1 MTHHGR
7 FRCAH
12 WPALVVSVAL
22 LAGCYTSEP
31 PPRLRKL
38 DLSGT
43 PYQRGL
49 QHGKALSSEI
59 RSFYSTMLATSL
71 LPYLNREQADI
82 SAVLKAYD
90 PKLHAEYANGQF
102 SLKLL
107 TESALE
113 LEKSIPQDYRDEM
126 HGIAD
131 GAQVPYANVLLLNTF
146 VDSTLA
152 TRSVAYYLR
161 AVQGPKVE
169 LVQASAF
176 ADNQGDLLVSDGVD
190 NDGDGQT
197 DEKFEALVE
206 YAARPDAAL
215 VEVPTTAQFRVMLQ
229 DADGVDPKSV
239 RLQLVIDGKTT
250 LFTPGSAGYSAQLY
264 STPKGDV
271 EKDRLEIKLV
281 PPGGLPGKS
290 VVTLAIQAS
299 DAKINPSPVPAKA
312 RTMRIEQF
320 TFSTVGYGKKAGEIA
335 NLGASDGTTSPAS
348 TAFALRKSATADGKP
363 LLAHHF
369 TLLDAGTSHKHC
381 VLQIHRPPGKPAFA
395 FVGWA
400 GIAYGFAGLSAQG
413 LAVAVAP
420 SDTLN
425 NPLVARFKKEQLN
438 TKLVVSGVPV
448 GFALR
453 RALEETTT
461 AVKGAELLVG
471 MPHTFGW
478 NFLLADAAGELR
490 AVEAHAAVHPENS
503 KPVAYG
509 PEVRADLGVLT
520 PSVNADDLAIGAH
533 FRKNATDIDEPV
545 FLFNVPPQR
554 AWSSYYYPSLRTQA
568 AQLDAIGK
576 QYGKVTALSA
586 QALLRTPALVDRHD
600 SMQASVIEPAA
611 RKMSV
616 AAGIVP
622 ATDGVFETFTL
633 PVVP

>member
-1 MTHHGR
+1 MTPNGR
-7 FRCAH
+7 IACAR
-12 WPALVVSVAL
+12 WAALVGCVAI
-22 LAGCYTSEP
+22 LAGCYTSQP

-38 DLSGT
+38 ELSGT

-102 SLKLL
+102 SIRLL
-107 TESALE
+107 TESAQE

-131 GAQVPYANVLLLNTF
+131 GAQVPYADVLLLNTF

-161 AVQGPKVE
+161 SVQGPKIE
-169 LVQASAF
+169 LVQATAF
-176 ADNQGDLLVSDGVD
+176 ADNQGDVLQSDGID
-190 NDGDGQT
+190 NDGDGKT

-215 VEVPTTAQFRVMLQ
+215 IEVPTTAQFRVLLQ
-229 DADGVDPKSV
+229 DSDGVDPKSV
-239 RLQLVIDGKTT
+239 RLQLVIDGKAT
-250 LFTPGSAGYSAQLY
+250 LYTQGSPGYSGQVY
-264 STPKGDV
+264 SKPNGEV
-271 EKDRLEIKLV
+271 EKDRFEIKLI
-281 PPGGLPGKS
+281 PPGGLPAKS
-290 VVTLAIQAS
+290 IVTLAVQAS
-299 DAKINPSPVPAKA
+299 DLKVNPSPVPAKA

-320 TFSTVGYGKKAGEIA
+320 TFSTVGHGKKGSEIA

-348 TAFALRKSATADGKP
+348 TAFALRKTATADGKP

-381 VLQIHRPPGKPAFA
+381 VFQIHRPPGKAAFA

-425 NPLVARFKKEQLN
+425 NPLVARFEKEQLQ
-438 TKLVVSGVPV
+438 TKLVVSGIPV

-453 RALEETTT
+453 RALEETAT
-461 AVKGAELLVG
+461 AVKGADLLVG
-471 MPHTFGW
+471 LPHTFGW

-509 PEVRADLGVLT
+509 PEVRGDLGMLT
-520 PSVNADDLAIGAH
+520 PSVDADDLAIGAH

-545 FLFNVPPQR
+545 FVFYVPPQR

-568 AQLDAIGK
+568 AQLEAIGK
-576 QYGKVTALSA
+576 QYGKVTPQSA
-586 QALLRTPALVDRHD
+586 QTLLRTPALVDRHD
-600 SMQASVIEPAA
+600 SMQASVIEPLA

-622 ATDGVFETFTL
+622 ATDGEFETFTL
-633 PVVP
+633 PVAP